1 MKSTVPPA
9 IRVKELTTLLDRANE
24 AYYTHAA
31 PFMSDQEFDVLL
43 AELVELEKKHP
54 ELADAHGP
62 AARVGGAPSKG
73 FVSVAHRVVMQSIDN
88 TYDIAS
94 FREWYAKCEAALGAQ
109 PVVVADPKID
119 GVAISLRYEA
129 GVLTQALTRG
139 DGVTG
144 DDVTAN
150 IKMIRSVPLRLKG
163 VAPKVLEV
171 RGEIDMPFAS
181 FARVNAQRE
190 KEGEQLFVN
199 ARNAA
204 AGTLKSLD
212 PAVVRARGLRFTMH
226 GLGECDAMDVGTYWK
241 MLEKCRGFGIPTS
254 PRSVRCHDCDMA
266 CAAIES
272 FDKERAQL
280 DYGVDGMVVK
290 IDSLPMREK
299 LGSTSKSPRW
309 AIAFKYPAERK
320 STTLVNIEWQVG
332 KGGTLTPRATMEP
345 VFVGGSTVR
354 HATLHNIEEIWRKD
368 IRVGDRVLVEKAGE
382 IIPQVV
388 QVDLSARKKNSVPV
402 AAPVVCP
409 SCGSELEKEG
419 PKIFCRNPACKAQF
433 CERVKWFVGRD
444 QMNIEGLGDKVV
456 DQLVDAGLVK
466 KFADLFTL
474 DANTMAQMTSE
485 ATTSAGTQQRK
496 IGLKTAQSI
505 IDSANSAKEK
515 GLARVLAAL
524 GLRHIGATASKTLA
538 KMFPDADALLAATQD
553 QFEALDDFGETTA
566 ASLAGDLHRSDIRK
580 MFKDLAAVG
589 VNLRSPLYGSAKTVG
604 VGTDNVFAGK
614 TIVLTGTLEN
624 FERSD
629 LAERLES
636 LGAKVSGSVSKKT
649 DFVIAGSDAGSKLE
663 KARALGVAIWNEPQ
677 LVAALKSFE
686 TK

>member
-1 MKSTVPPA
+1 
-9 IRVKELTTLLDRANE
+9 
-24 AYYTHAA
+24 
-31 PFMSDQEFDVLL
+31 
-43 AELVELEKKHP
+43 
-54 ELADAHGP
+54 
-62 AARVGGAPSKG
+62 
-73 FVSVAHRVVMQSIDN
+73 
-88 TYDIAS
+88 
-94 FREWYAKCEAALGAQ
+94 
-109 PVVVADPKID
+109 
-119 GVAISLRYEA
+119 
-129 GVLTQALTRG
+129 
-139 DGVTG
+139 
-144 DDVTAN
+144 
-150 IKMIRSVPLRLKG
+150 
-163 VAPKVLEV
+163 
-171 RGEIDMPFAS
+171 
-181 FARVNAQRE
+181 
-190 KEGEQLFVN
+190 
-199 ARNAA
+199 
-204 AGTLKSLD
+204 LD
-212 PAVVRARGLRFTMH
+212 PSVVRARGLRFTMH

-254 PRSVRCHDCDMA
+254 ARSARCHDCAMA

-388 QVDLSARKKNSVPV
+388 QVDLSARKKKSVPV
-402 AAPVVCP
+402 VAPVVCP

-456 DQLVDAGLVK
+456 DQLVDAGMVK

-474 DANTMAQMTSE
+474 NAKTMADMTSE

-505 IDSANSAKEK
+505 IDSANGAKEK

-538 KMFPDADALLAATQD
+538 KMFPDADALLAATQE

-589 VNLRSPLYGSAKTVG
+589 VNLRSPLYGAAKTAG
-604 VGTDNVFAGK
+604 VGANNVFAEK

-663 KARALGVAIWNEPQ
+663 KARALGVAIWNEAQ
-677 LVAALKSFE
+677 LVAALKSVE
-686 TK
+686 TQ

>member
-1 MKSTVPPA
+1 
-9 IRVKELTTLLDRANE
+9 
-24 AYYTHAA
+24 
-31 PFMSDQEFDVLL
+31 
-43 AELVELEKKHP
+43 
-54 ELADAHGP
+54 
-62 AARVGGAPSKG
+62 
-73 FVSVAHRVVMQSIDN
+73 
-88 TYDIAS
+88 
-94 FREWYAKCEAALGAQ
+94 
-109 PVVVADPKID
+109 
-119 GVAISLRYEA
+119 
-129 GVLTQALTRG
+129 
-139 DGVTG
+139 
-144 DDVTAN
+144 
-150 IKMIRSVPLRLKG
+150 
-163 VAPKVLEV
+163 
-171 RGEIDMPFAS
+171 
-181 FARVNAQRE
+181 
-190 KEGEQLFVN
+190 
-199 ARNAA
+199 
-204 AGTLKSLD
+204 
-212 PAVVRARGLRFTMH
+212 
-226 GLGECDAMDVGTYWK
+226 
-241 MLEKCRGFGIPTS
+241 
-254 PRSVRCHDCDMA
+254 
-266 CAAIES
+266 
-272 FDKERAQL
+272 
-280 DYGVDGMVVK
+280 
-290 IDSLPMREK
+290 
-299 LGSTSKSPRW
+299 
-309 AIAFKYPAERK
+309 
-320 STTLVNIEWQVG
+320 
-332 KGGTLTPRATMEP
+332 MEP

-388 QVDLSARKKNSVPV
+388 QVDLSARKKKSVPV
-402 AAPVVCP
+402 VAPVVCP

-538 KMFPDADALLAATQD
+538 KMFPDADALLAATQE

-566 ASLAGDLHRSDIRK
+566 ASLAGDLRRADIRK
-580 MFKDLAAVG
+580 MFKDLAVTG
-589 VNLRSPLYGSAKTVG
+589 VNLRSPLYGAAKAG
-604 VGTDNVFAGK
+604 GAGTDDVFAGK

-663 KARALGVAIWNEPQ
+663 KARALGVAIWNEAQ
-677 LVAALKSFE
+677 LVAALKSVE
-686 TK
+686 TQ